1 MSKSTISAA
10 GEAMPTAKIKID
22 RAAVMRT
29 AWAHYRTS
37 FTRSWRKDAFNR
49 SNFAY
54 CLTCAWQ
61 KHREAQ
67 LSPREQRM
75 ARIEREIDALKYK
88 SLRYDIAPMQ
98 CRLEAELASLSA

>member
-1 MSKSTISAA
+1 MAVLSNSTTLS
-10 GEAMPTAKIKID
+10 KID

-29 AWAHYRTS
+29 AWSHYRTS

-61 KHREAQ
+61 QHREAQ
-67 LSPREQRM
+67 LSPREQRI

-98 CRLEAELASLSA
+98 RRLEAEFASLAA

>member
-1 MSKSTISAA
+1 MAVHSNSTTL
-10 GEAMPTAKIKID
+10 PKID

-29 AWAHYRTS
+29 AWAHYRSS

-67 LSPREQRM
+67 MSPSEQHV
-75 ARIEREIDALKYK
+75 ARVEREIDMLKYK

-98 CRLEAELASLSA
+98 RRLEAELAALAA